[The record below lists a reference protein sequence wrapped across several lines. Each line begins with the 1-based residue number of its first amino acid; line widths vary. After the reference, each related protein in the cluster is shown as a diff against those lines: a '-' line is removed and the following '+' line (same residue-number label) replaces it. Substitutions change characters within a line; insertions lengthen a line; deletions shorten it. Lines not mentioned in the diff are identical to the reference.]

1 MKKERKFNEMRVEI
15 IENEY
20 RKEKRL
26 YDKPYFV
33 SAFKI
38 NSVLKSLENEGCT
51 IRGVRILLYE
61 DYGMERVYVFYD

>member
-1 MKKERKFNEMRVEI
+1 MRVEI

-20 RKEKRL
+20 KKEKRL

-38 NSVLKSLENEGCT
+38 NSVLESLENKGNT
-51 IRGVRILLYE
+51 IRGIRILSYE
-61 DYGMERVYVFYD
+61 EYGIERVYIFYD